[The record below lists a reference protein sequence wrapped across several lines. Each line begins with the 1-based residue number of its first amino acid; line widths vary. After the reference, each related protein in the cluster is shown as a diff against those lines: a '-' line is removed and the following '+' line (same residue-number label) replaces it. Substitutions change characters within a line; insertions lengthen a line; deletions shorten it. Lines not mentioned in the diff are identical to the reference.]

1 MSLSASD
8 IKVYQAVNHA
18 ENDTDPQGGAIDVS
32 GVVVFDSGTL
42 ANALNDTVDVVST
55 SGTDT
60 TQTVTIYGRNAG
72 GSIVSENFAL
82 TGTSQVVGSTTFE
95 RIMKVVVDATFVGN
109 IEIHANSTS
118 DVIMTLLGSVAAPG
132 GVAELSVR
140 RLFYGATANATG
152 GASKDFYEKVFIK
165 NNNAVNSLL
174 GAAIVESADPG
185 AKITFDLEDGVNED
199 NSTAN
204 RVSAP
209 AGMLG
214 SFDGASKNVP
224 GTDLAAGSAI
234 GCWLKMTLAAG
245 TAAAVNTYTLQIS
258 GSST

>member
-8 IKVYQAVNHA
+8 IKIYQAVNHA

-32 GVVVFDSGTL
+32 GVIVFDSGTL
-42 ANALNDTVDVVST
+42 ANALNDTIDVVST
-55 SGTDT
+55 SGSDN
-60 TQTVTIYGRNAG
+60 TQTVTVYGRNAG

-95 RIMKVVVDATFVGN
+95 RIMKVVVDATFSGN

-118 DVIMTLLGSVAAPG
+118 DVIMTLLGSAAAPN
-132 GVAELSVR
+132 GVAELSVK
-140 RLFYGATANATG
+140 RLYYAATANTIG
-152 GASKDFYEKVFIK
+152 GETKNFYEKIFIK
-165 NNNAVNSLL
+165 NNHTTLSLL
-174 GAAIVESADPG
+174 GAAVVESADPAG
-185 AKITFDLEDGVNED
+185 LIVFDLEDAVND
-199 NSTAN
+199 NNSTAN

-224 GTDLAAGSAI
+224 GVDLAAGSAI
-234 GCWLKMTLAAG
+234 GCWLRMTLPGGTSAG
-245 TAAAVNTYTLQIS
+245 VNTYTLSIS
-258 GSST
+258 GSSI